1 MNAKEIKEIRKSLNL
16 SQEEF
21 AKLIGVSKNTV
32 YNYENGSKIPESKIT
47 ILNKIKTKEHISVNE
62 STTTYETGHD
72 KKIHIAEEKIKIL
85 EEKLE
90 LNKNFTEGEIQ
101 EIKGILEQLYREIR
115 ILKTAKNDWLEQNL
129 EK

>member
-47 ILNKIKTKEHISVNE
+47 ILNKIKTKEHISANE
-62 STTTYETGHD
+62 PTATYETGHD
-72 KKIHIAEEKIKIL
+72 KKIHIAEEKIKFL
-85 EEKLE
+85 EEKLT